1 MLELVVFGDGI
12 SALYLI
18 FLHVLH
24 VRSVLHQLLNN
35 RVISRQTR
43 VLYKVLM
50 GGVLNKVLT
59 GG

>member
-1 MLELVVFGDGI
+1 MFGDGI

-43 VLYKVLM
+43 VLYKVLR
-50 GGVLNKVLT
+50 GGLF
-59 GG
+59 GGKRGGLS